1 MKKLFTLIMSV
12 VSAIAVLCT
21 SASAATIGD
30 LTADAENLA
39 VATGDEQRT
48 ILIIVAAVVAVA
60 ALAVIIISIVSKKK
74 KNK

>member
-39 VATGDEQRT
+39 VATGDERT